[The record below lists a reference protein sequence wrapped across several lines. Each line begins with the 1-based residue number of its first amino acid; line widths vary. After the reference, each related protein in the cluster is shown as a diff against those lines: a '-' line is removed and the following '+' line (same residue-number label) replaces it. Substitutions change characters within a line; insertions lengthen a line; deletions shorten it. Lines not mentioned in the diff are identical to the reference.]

1 MVRNIVKHH
10 NIYIFIIVLALI
22 AFISGRMY
30 YKVQPKE
37 TKESIKETIAIEE
50 DLTYSTNNIFK
61 RVKDSFLIL
70 ISGIFI
76 VTQIFNIFKIF
87 KMPFEIG
94 FVYSFLKS
102 YSFKLAFIYTTLYQI
117 IPLIITLIL
126 IRISITISF
135 NLIKAIIYRKRTT
148 IQKIKRLFK
157 KYLIIFAFLL
167 LYEIIIAIFSININ
181 TYLLTFL

>member
-10 NIYIFIIVLALI
+10 NIYIFIIILALI
-22 AFISGRMY
+22 AFITGRIY

-37 TKESIKETIAIEE
+37 TKEFIKETIAIEE

-61 RVKDSFLIL
+61 RCKDSFLIL
-70 ISGIFI
+70 ISSMFI
-76 VTQIFNIFKIF
+76 ITQIFNIFKIF

-102 YSFKLAFIYTTLYQI
+102 YSFKLAFIYSTLYQI

-126 IRISITISF
+126 IRISITISYS
-135 NLIKAIIYRKRTT
+135 IIEAIIYRKRIT
-148 IQKIKRLFK
+148 ILKIKRLLK
-157 KYLIIFAFLL
+157 KYLIIFSILI

-181 TYLLTFL
+181 AYLLTFL